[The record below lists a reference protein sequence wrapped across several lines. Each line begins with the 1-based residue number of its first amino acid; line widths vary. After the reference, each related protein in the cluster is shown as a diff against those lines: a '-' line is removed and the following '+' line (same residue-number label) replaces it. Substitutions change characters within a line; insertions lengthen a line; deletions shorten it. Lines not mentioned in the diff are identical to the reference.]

1 MSDNIIKNDN
11 KKRTNKVF
19 VRFEVNIPKYITRF
33 RYVEL
38 FIFAILF
45 LGLALNYK
53 FGNIIPALT
62 MMLLGF
68 VYVAFEILNGM
79 YWRIKRDFDDYED
92 EINITQPLVHEAC
105 AMFVYIMMYGN
116 ASKYIPQIPSEIK
129 MVIFVVIVLFA
140 ILLNV
145 KVRKIYEAE
154 YEENKRESK
163 IFRISDEQ
171 FDTLYNSAKEK
182 FPGNKTVQIFDKFRS
197 IRQIA
202 NDPDADSDTDIELSE
217 EEADFL
223 KKIAAEI

>member
-1 MSDNIIKNDN
+1 MSNNIARNNDKSSAN
-11 KKRTNKVF
+11 TNSKVF

-33 RYVEL
+33 RYVKL

-45 LGLALNYK
+45 LGLALNFK

-92 EINITQPLVHEAC
+92 EINITQPLVHESC
-105 AMFVYIMMYGN
+105 ALFVYILMYGN
-116 ASKYIPQIPSEIK
+116 ASKYIPQISSVTK

-182 FPGNKTVQIFDKFRS
+182 FPGNKTV
-197 IRQIA
+197 
-202 NDPDADSDTDIELSE
+202 
-217 EEADFL
+217 
-223 KKIAAEI
+223 